1 MNQAPRCAYMLLMV
15 HAMVCLSISNG
26 YMRPRLSL
34 HPVPTRPSHPY
45 RARYSREKATPADV
59 QGTKNENGNRDQTE
73 NDENGSNLCV
83 LLLLCALYT
92 SLRRLP
98 NVAKALLAPLRLAA
112 PNLSNYSKT
121 PGAKITPLLPR
132 QTSKQMPAFAA
143 RPQPPDALLLL
154 PSVSVPCPKMKDPKK
169 EEKRAVEQM
178 CR

>member
-1 MNQAPRCAYMLLMV
+1 MLLMV

-45 RARYSREKATPADV
+45 RARYSREKATPTDV
-59 QGTKNENGNRDQTE
+59 QGTRNENGNRDQTE

-98 NVAKALLAPLRLAA
+98 NVPKALLTPLRLAA
-112 PNLSNYSKT
+112 PNLSKYSKT

-154 PSVSVPCPKMKDPKK
+154 PSVSVPCRKMKDPKK
-169 EEKRAVEQM
+169 KKKKKELSSRCVDDDDDA
-178 CR
+178 R

>member
-1 MNQAPRCAYMLLMV
+1 MNQTPRCAYMLLMV
-15 HAMVCLSISNG
+15 HAMMCLSISNG

-83 LLLLCALYT
+83 LLLLCALCT

-98 NVAKALLAPLRLAA
+98 NVPKALLTPPFGWLPPICQTTPKHQVQKSHPFSQDRPVSKCRLSLPG
-112 PNLSNYSKT
+112 PNLPMHFSSF
-121 PGAKITPLLPR
+121 P
-132 QTSKQMPAFAA
+132 
-143 RPQPPDALLLL
+143 
-154 PSVSVPCPKMKDPKK
+154 PCPSP
-169 EEKRAVEQM
+169 VEQ
-178 CR
+178 